1 MSENNYGNNQGNAQN
16 PYAAQQPNSSAQ
28 SSYGQDYGQAPSAQ
42 NTYGQDYGQSA
53 SAQNT
58 YGQAQQQNATPQ
70 NSTQQNQYGQFGA
83 QPSSQNAYGQNA
95 AQGTSA
101 QGASAQNTYG
111 QQQYG
116 YGQDASYQAQPAQ
129 QNQYGY
135 GQDASYQA
143 QPAQQNQYG
152 YGQDASY
159 QAQPADY
166 NYQQNS
172 YQQQPQQDAYGYGQP
187 AGYPYAAP
195 VTKKA
200 PGMAL
205 AAMILGIAAVLTGF
219 FVFGALLGIA
229 AIILGALSLKKTK
242 EVGAGKAFAL
252 TGIITGAVSVLIS
265 ICMLFVYISFFQ
277 TAEKCLEVGTEDGHG
292 NVVCQIG
299 DNPNN
304 RMTVPA
310 HR

>member
-28 SSYGQDYGQAPSAQ
+28 SSYGQNYGQAPATQ

-53 SAQNT
+53 SAQNS
-58 YGQAQQQNATPQ
+58 YGQTQQNTTVQ
-70 NSTQQNQYGQFGA
+70 NAPQQNQYGQFGA
-83 QPSSQNAYGQNA
+83 QSSSQNAYGQNT
-95 AQGTSA
+95 AQGISA
-101 QGASAQNTYG
+101 QGASAQGAAAQNSYG
-111 QQQYG
+111 QTQPVQQ
-116 YGQDASYQAQPAQ
+116 
-129 QNQYGY
+129 
-135 GQDASYQA
+135 
-143 QPAQQNQYG
+143 QYG

-172 YQQQPQQDAYGYGQP
+172 YQQHPQQDAYGYGQP
-187 AGYPYAAP
+187 ARYPYAAP

-219 FVFGALLGIA
+219 LVFGALLGIA
-229 AIILGALSLKKTK
+229 AIILGVLSLKKTK

-265 ICMLFVYISFFQ
+265 ICMLFVAISLVQ
-277 TAEKCLEVGTEDGHG
+277 ATQKCLEVGTEDGHG

-304 RMTVPA
+304 RMTVSA
-310 HR
+310 RH

>member
-70 NSTQQNQYGQFGA
+70 NSAQQNQYGQFGA

-95 AQGTSA
+95 AQGASA
-101 QGASAQNTYG
+101 QGAAAQNTYG
-111 QQQYG
+111 Q
-116 YGQDASYQAQPAQ
+116 AQPAQ
-129 QNQYGY
+129 QQYGY

-229 AIILGALSLKKTK
+229 AIILGVLSLKKVK
-242 EVGAGKAFAL
+242 EAGAGKAFAL

-265 ICMLFVYISFFQ
+265 ICMLFVFISFYQ
-277 TAEKCLEVGTEDGHG
+277 TTQKCLEVGTEDGHG

-304 RMTVPA
+304 RMTVSA
-310 HR
+310 RH

>member
-28 SSYGQDYGQAPSAQ
+28 GSYGQDYGQAPSAQ

-58 YGQAQQQNATPQ
+58 YGQTQQQNATPQ
-70 NSTQQNQYGQFGA
+70 NSAQQNQYGQFGA

-95 AQGTSA
+95 AQGASA
-101 QGASAQNTYG
+101 QGTAAQNTYG
-111 QQQYG
+111 Q
-116 YGQDASYQAQPAQ
+116 AQPAQ
-129 QNQYGY
+129 QQYGY

-219 FVFGALLGIA
+219 LVFGALLGIA

-304 RMTVPA
+304 RMTVSA

>member
-28 SSYGQDYGQAPSAQ
+28 SSYGQDYGQAPAAQ

-53 SAQNT
+53 SAQNS
-58 YGQAQQQNATPQ
+58 YGQAQQNATPQ
-70 NSTQQNQYGQFGA
+70 NSAQQNQYGQFGA
-83 QPSSQNAYGQNA
+83 QPSSQNAYGQNV

-135 GQDASYQA
+135 GQEASYQA
-143 QPAQQNQYG
+143 QP
-152 YGQDASY
+152 S
-159 QAQPADY
+159 DY

-195 VTKKA
+195 IVKKA

-205 AAMILGIAAVLTGF
+205 AAMILGIVGVVTGF

-229 AIILGALSLKKTK
+229 AIILGALSLKKVK
-242 EVGAGKAFAL
+242 EAGAGKGFAI
-252 TGIITGAVSVLIS
+252 TGIVTGAVAVLFS
-265 ICMLFVYISFFQ
+265 LCMLFVYISVAQ
-277 TAEKCLEVGTEDGHG
+277 TAEKCLEVGTDDGHG

>member
-28 SSYGQDYGQAPSAQ
+28 SSYGQDYGQASATQ

-53 SAQNT
+53 SAQNS
-58 YGQAQQQNATPQ
+58 YGQTQQNTTAQ
-70 NSTQQNQYGQFGA
+70 NAPQQNQYGQFGA

-95 AQGTSA
+95 AQGISA
-101 QGASAQNTYG
+101 QGASAQGAAAQNPYG
-111 QQQYG
+111 
-116 YGQDASYQAQPAQ
+116 QAQPVQ
-129 QNQYGY
+129 Q
-135 GQDASYQA
+135 
-143 QPAQQNQYG
+143 QYG

-219 FVFGALLGIA
+219 LVFGILLGIA

-304 RMTVPA
+304 RMTVSA

>member
-28 SSYGQDYGQAPSAQ
+28 SSYGQDYGQAPAAQ
-42 NTYGQDYGQSA
+42 NTYGQDYGQGA
-53 SAQNT
+53 SAQNS
-58 YGQAQQQNATPQ
+58 YGQTQQNAAAQ
-70 NSTQQNQYGQFGA
+70 NAPQQNQYGQFGA
-83 QPSSQNAYGQNA
+83 QPSSQNAYGQNV
-95 AQGTSA
+95 AQGSSAQGVSA
-101 QGASAQNTYG
+101 QGAAAQNTYG
-111 QQQYG
+111 QAQQQYG

-129 QNQYGY
+129 Q
-135 GQDASYQA
+135 
-143 QPAQQNQYG
+143 QYG

-172 YQQQPQQDAYGYGQP
+172 YQQPQQDAYGYGQP

-195 VTKKA
+195 IVKKA
-200 PGMAL
+200 PGLAL
-205 AAMILGIAAVLTGF
+205 AAMILGIVGVVTGF

-229 AIILGALSLKKTK
+229 AIVLGVLSLKKVK
-242 EVGAGKAFAL
+242 EAGAGKGFAI
-252 TGIITGAVSVLIS
+252 TGIVTGAVAILFSL
-265 ICMLFVYISFFQ
+265 CMLFVYISVAQ
-277 TAEKCLEVGTEDGHG
+277 TAAKCLEVGTEDGHG

-310 HR
+310 NR

>member
-28 SSYGQDYGQAPSAQ
+28 GSYGQDYGQAPSAQ

-58 YGQAQQQNATPQ
+58 YGQTQQQNATPQ
-70 NSTQQNQYGQFGA
+70 NSAQQNQYGQFGA

-95 AQGTSA
+95 AQGASA
-101 QGASAQNTYG
+101 QGTAAQNTYG
-111 QQQYG
+111 QAQPAQQQYG

-135 GQDASYQA
+135 GQE
-143 QPAQQNQYG
+143 
-152 YGQDASY
+152 ASY

-219 FVFGALLGIA
+219 LVFGALLGIA

-265 ICMLFVYISFFQ
+265 ICMLFVFISFYQ
-277 TAEKCLEVGTEDGHG
+277 TTQKCLEVGTKDGHG
-292 NVVCQIG
+292 NVICQIG

-304 RMTVPA
+304 RMTVSA
-310 HR
+310 RH

>member
-58 YGQAQQQNATPQ
+58 YGQAQQQNAAQQ
-70 NSTQQNQYGQFGA
+70 NSAQQNQYGQFGA

-95 AQGTSA
+95 AQGTSAQGAAA

-143 QPAQQNQYG
+143 QPT
-152 YGQDASY
+152 
-159 QAQPADY
+159 DY

-187 AGYPYAAP
+187 AAGYPYAAP

-219 FVFGALLGIA
+219 LVFGALLGIA

>member
-28 SSYGQDYGQAPSAQ
+28 GSYGQDYGQAPSAQ

-58 YGQAQQQNATPQ
+58 YGQTQQQNATPQ
-70 NSTQQNQYGQFGA
+70 NSAQQNQYGQFGA

-101 QGASAQNTYG
+101 QGVAAQGASAQNTYG
-111 QQQYG
+111 QQ
-116 YGQDASYQAQPAQ
+116 
-129 QNQYGY
+129 QYGY

-219 FVFGALLGIA
+219 LVFGILLGIA
-229 AIILGALSLKKTK
+229 AIILGVLSLKKVK
-242 EVGAGKAFAL
+242 EAGAGKAFAL

-277 TAEKCLEVGTEDGHG
+277 TAEKCLEVGTDDGHG

-304 RMTVPA
+304 RMTVSA
-310 HR
+310 RH

>member
-28 SSYGQDYGQAPSAQ
+28 SSYGQDYGQAPVAQ

-83 QPSSQNAYGQNA
+83 QSSSQNAYGQNV
-95 AQGTSA
+95 AQGTSAQGVAA

-111 QQQYG
+111 QQ
-116 YGQDASYQAQPAQ
+116 
-129 QNQYGY
+129 QYGY

-229 AIILGALSLKKTK
+229 AIILGVLSLKKVK
-242 EVGAGKAFAL
+242 EAGAGKAFAL

-265 ICMLFVYISFFQ
+265 ICMLFVFISFYQ
-277 TAEKCLEVGTEDGHG
+277 TTQKCLEVGTEDGHG

-304 RMTVPA
+304 RMTVSA
-310 HR
+310 RH

>member
-143 QPAQQNQYG
+143 QPA
-152 YGQDASY
+152 
-159 QAQPADY
+159 DY

-195 VTKKA
+195 IVKKA

-205 AAMILGIAAVLTGF
+205 AAMILGIVGVVTGF

-229 AIILGALSLKKTK
+229 AIILGALSLKKVK
-242 EVGAGKAFAL
+242 EAGAGKGFAI
-252 TGIITGAVSVLIS
+252 TGIVTGAVAVLFS
-265 ICMLFVYISFFQ
+265 LCMLFVYISVAQ
-277 TAEKCLEVGTEDGHG
+277 TAEKCLEVGTDDGHG

>member
-28 SSYGQDYGQAPSAQ
+28 SSYGQDYGQAPAAQ

-58 YGQAQQQNATPQ
+58 YGQTQQQNATPQ
-70 NSTQQNQYGQFGA
+70 NSAQQNQYGQFGA

-95 AQGTSA
+95 A

-135 GQDASYQA
+135 GQE
-143 QPAQQNQYG
+143 
-152 YGQDASY
+152 ASY

-219 FVFGALLGIA
+219 LVFGILLGIA

>member
-53 SAQNT
+53 SAQNS
-58 YGQAQQQNATPQ
+58 YGQAQQNTTAQ
-70 NSTQQNQYGQFGA
+70 NSAQQNQYGQFGA

-101 QGASAQNTYG
+101 QGASAQGAAAQNPYG
-111 QQQYG
+111 QT
-116 YGQDASYQAQPAQ
+116 QPAQ
-129 QNQYGY
+129 QQYGY

-229 AIILGALSLKKTK
+229 AIILGVLSLKKVK
-242 EVGAGKAFAL
+242 EAGAGKAFAL

-265 ICMLFVYISFFQ
+265 ICMLFVFISFYQ
-277 TAEKCLEVGTEDGHG
+277 TTQKCLEVGTEDGHG

-304 RMTVPA
+304 RMTVSA
-310 HR
+310 RH

>member
-28 SSYGQDYGQAPSAQ
+28 SSYGQDYGQAPAAQ

-53 SAQNT
+53 SAQNS
-58 YGQAQQQNATPQ
+58 YGQTQQNAAQQ

-95 AQGTSA
+95 AQGASA
-101 QGASAQNTYG
+101 QGVSAQNTYG
-111 QQQYG
+111 Q
-116 YGQDASYQAQPAQ
+116 AQP
-129 QNQYGY
+129 QYGY

-172 YQQQPQQDAYGYGQP
+172 YQQPQQDAYGYGQP

-195 VTKKA
+195 IVKKA
-200 PGMAL
+200 PGLAL
-205 AAMILGIAAVLTGF
+205 AAMILGIVGVVTGF

-229 AIILGALSLKKTK
+229 AIVLGVLSLKKVK
-242 EVGAGKAFAL
+242 EAGAGKGFAI
-252 TGIITGAVSVLIS
+252 TGIVTGAVAILFSL
-265 ICMLFVYISFFQ
+265 CMLFVYISVAQ

-310 HR
+310 NR

>member
-42 NTYGQDYGQSA
+42 NTYGQDYGQIA

-58 YGQAQQQNATPQ
+58 YGQTQQQNAA
-70 NSTQQNQYGQFGA
+70 QQNQYGQFGA

-95 AQGTSA
+95 AQG
-101 QGASAQNTYG
+101 ASAQNAYG
-111 QQQYG
+111 QTQQ
-116 YGQDASYQAQPAQ
+116 
-129 QNQYGY
+129 QYGY

-205 AAMILGIAAVLTGF
+205 AAMILGIAAVVTGF
-219 FVFGALLGIA
+219 VVFGALLGIA
-229 AIILGALSLKKTK
+229 AIILGALSLKKVK
-242 EVGAGKAFAL
+242 EVGVGKAFAL

-265 ICMLFVYISFFQ
+265 ICMLFVIISFAQ
-277 TAEKCLEVGTEDGHG
+277 TTEKCLEVGTDDGHG
-292 NVVCQIG
+292 NVVCQVG
-299 DNPNN
+299 DNPNS

>member
-58 YGQAQQQNATPQ
+58 YGQAQQQNAAQQ
-70 NSTQQNQYGQFGA
+70 NSVQQNQYGQFGA
-83 QPSSQNAYGQNA
+83 QPSSQNAYGQSA
-95 AQGTSA
+95 A

-135 GQDASYQA
+135 GQE
-143 QPAQQNQYG
+143 
-152 YGQDASY
+152 ASY

-195 VTKKA
+195 IVKKA

-205 AAMILGIAAVLTGF
+205 AAMILGIVGVVTGF
-219 FVFGALLGIA
+219 FVFGVLLGIA
-229 AIILGALSLKKTK
+229 AIILGALSLKKVK
-242 EVGAGKAFAL
+242 EAGAGKGFAI
-252 TGIITGAVSVLIS
+252 TGIVTGAVAVLFS
-265 ICMLFVYISFFQ
+265 LGMLFVYISVAQ
-277 TAEKCLEVGTEDGHG
+277 TAEKCLEVGTDDGHG

>member
-83 QPSSQNAYGQNA
+83 QSSSQNAYGQNV
-95 AQGTSA
+95 AQGTSAQGVAA

-116 YGQDASYQAQPAQ
+116 YGQDASYQT
-129 QNQYGY
+129 
-135 GQDASYQA
+135 

-229 AIILGALSLKKTK
+229 AIILGVLSLKKVK
-242 EVGAGKAFAL
+242 EAGAGKAFAL

-265 ICMLFVYISFFQ
+265 ICMLFVFISFYQ
-277 TAEKCLEVGTEDGHG
+277 TTQKCLEVGTEDGHG

-304 RMTVPA
+304 RMTVSA
-310 HR
+310 RH

>member
-28 SSYGQDYGQAPSAQ
+28 SSYGQDYGQ
-42 NTYGQDYGQSA
+42 NA
-53 SAQNT
+53 SAQNS
-58 YGQAQQQNATPQ
+58 YGQTQQNAAAQ
-70 NSTQQNQYGQFGA
+70 NSAQQNQYGQFGA
-83 QPSSQNAYGQNA
+83 QSSSQNAYGQNA
-95 AQGTSA
+95 AQGAAT
-101 QGASAQNTYG
+101 QGAAAQNTYG
-111 QQQYG
+111 QAQPAQQQYG
-116 YGQDASYQAQPAQ
+116 YGQDASYQ
-129 QNQYGY
+129 G
-135 GQDASYQA
+135 

-172 YQQQPQQDAYGYGQP
+172 YQQNSYQQPQQDAYGYGQP

-219 FVFGALLGIA
+219 LVFGILLGIA
-229 AIILGALSLKKTK
+229 AIILGVLSLKKTK
-242 EVGAGKAFAL
+242 EIGAGRAFAL

-277 TAEKCLEVGTEDGHG
+277 TTQKCLEVGTDDGHG

>member
-28 SSYGQDYGQAPSAQ
+28 SSYGQNYGQAPATQ
-42 NTYGQDYGQSA
+42 NTYGQNYGQSA
-53 SAQNT
+53 SAQNS
-58 YGQAQQQNATPQ
+58 YGQTQQNTTAQ
-70 NSTQQNQYGQFGA
+70 NAPQQNQYGQFGA
-83 QPSSQNAYGQNA
+83 QSSSQNAYGQNA
-95 AQGTSA
+95 AQGISA
-101 QGASAQNTYG
+101 QGASAQGAAAQNPYG
-111 QQQYG
+111 
-116 YGQDASYQAQPAQ
+116 QAQPVQ
-129 QNQYGY
+129 Q
-135 GQDASYQA
+135 
-143 QPAQQNQYG
+143 QYG

-219 FVFGALLGIA
+219 LVFGALLGIA
-229 AIILGALSLKKTK
+229 AIILGVLSLKKTK

-265 ICMLFVYISFFQ
+265 ICMLFVAISLVQ
-277 TAEKCLEVGTEDGHG
+277 ATQKCLEVGTEDGHG

-304 RMTVPA
+304 RMTVSA

>member
-70 NSTQQNQYGQFGA
+70 NSAQQNQYGQFGA

-95 AQGTSA
+95 AQG
-101 QGASAQNTYG
+101 ASAQNTYG

-116 YGQDASYQAQPAQ
+116 YGQDASYQGQPAQ

-135 GQDASYQA
+135 SQE
-143 QPAQQNQYG
+143 
-152 YGQDASY
+152 ASY

-195 VTKKA
+195 IVKKA

-205 AAMILGIAAVLTGF
+205 AAMILGIVGIVTGF
-219 FVFGALLGIA
+219 FVFGVLLGIA
-229 AIILGALSLKKTK
+229 AIILGALSLKKVK
-242 EVGAGKAFAL
+242 EAGAGKGFAI
-252 TGIITGAVSVLIS
+252 TGIVTGAVAVLFS
-265 ICMLFVYISFFQ
+265 LCMLFVYISVAQ

-292 NVVCQIG
+292 NVVCQVG

>member
-28 SSYGQDYGQAPSAQ
+28 SSYGQDYGQAPAAQ

-58 YGQAQQQNATPQ
+58 YGQTQQQNATPQ
-70 NSTQQNQYGQFGA
+70 NSAQQNQYGQFGA

-101 QGASAQNTYG
+101 QGAAAQCASAQNTYG
-111 QQQYG
+111 QQ
-116 YGQDASYQAQPAQ
+116 
-129 QNQYGY
+129 QYGY

-229 AIILGALSLKKTK
+229 AIILGVLSLKKVK
-242 EVGAGKAFAL
+242 EAGAGKAFAL

-265 ICMLFVYISFFQ
+265 ICMLFVFISFYQ
-277 TAEKCLEVGTEDGHG
+277 TTQKCLEVGTEDGHG

-304 RMTVPA
+304 RMTVSA
-310 HR
+310 RH

>member
-28 SSYGQDYGQAPSAQ
+28 GSYGQDYGQAPSAQ

-58 YGQAQQQNATPQ
+58 YGQTQQQNATPQ
-70 NSTQQNQYGQFGA
+70 NSAQQNQYGQFGA

-95 AQGTSA
+95 AQGASA
-101 QGASAQNTYG
+101 QGTAAQNTYG
-111 QQQYG
+111 Q
-116 YGQDASYQAQPAQ
+116 AQPAQ
-129 QNQYGY
+129 QQYGY

-195 VTKKA
+195 IVKKA

-219 FVFGALLGIA
+219 LVFGILLGIA

-265 ICMLFVYISFFQ
+265 ICMLFVFISFYQ
-277 TAEKCLEVGTEDGHG
+277 TTEKCLEVGTEDGHG

-304 RMTVPA
+304 RMTVSA

>member
-58 YGQAQQQNATPQ
+58 YGQTQQQNATPQ
-70 NSTQQNQYGQFGA
+70 NSAQQNQYGQFGA
-83 QPSSQNAYGQNA
+83 QPSSQNAYGQNV
-95 AQGTSA
+95 AQGTSAQGAAA

-111 QQQYG
+111 QQ
-116 YGQDASYQAQPAQ
+116 
-129 QNQYGY
+129 
-135 GQDASYQA
+135 
-143 QPAQQNQYG
+143 QYG

-219 FVFGALLGIA
+219 LVFGILLGIA

>member
-28 SSYGQDYGQAPSAQ
+28 SSYGQDYGQAPAAQ

-58 YGQAQQQNATPQ
+58 YGQTQQQNATPQ
-70 NSTQQNQYGQFGA
+70 NSAQQNQYGQFGA
-83 QPSSQNAYGQNA
+83 QPSSQNAYGQNV

-101 QGASAQNTYG
+101 QGAATQNTYG
-111 QQQYG
+111 QAQPAQQQYG
-116 YGQDASYQAQPAQ
+116 YGQDASYQGQPAQ

-135 GQDASYQA
+135 GQ
-143 QPAQQNQYG
+143 G
-152 YGQDASY
+152 ASY

-219 FVFGALLGIA
+219 LVFGALLGIA
-229 AIILGALSLKKTK
+229 AIILGALSLKKIK
-242 EVGAGKAFAL
+242 EAGAGKGFAI
-252 TGIITGAVSVLIS
+252 TGIVTGAVAVLFS
-265 ICMLFVYISFFQ
+265 LCMLFVYISVAQ
-277 TAEKCLEVGTEDGHG
+277 TAEKCLEVGTDDGHG

>member
-28 SSYGQDYGQAPSAQ
+28 GSYGQDYGQAPSAQ

-58 YGQAQQQNATPQ
+58 YGQTQQQNATPQ
-70 NSTQQNQYGQFGA
+70 NSAQQNQYGQFGA
-83 QPSSQNAYGQNA
+83 QPSSQNAYGQNV
-95 AQGTSA
+95 AQGTSAQGAAA

-111 QQQYG
+111 QQ
-116 YGQDASYQAQPAQ
+116 
-129 QNQYGY
+129 
-135 GQDASYQA
+135 
-143 QPAQQNQYG
+143 QYG

-219 FVFGALLGIA
+219 LVFGILLGIA

>member
-42 NTYGQDYGQSA
+42 NIYGQDYGQSA

-70 NSTQQNQYGQFGA
+70 NSAQQNQYGQFGA
-83 QPSSQNAYGQNA
+83 QPSSQNAYGQNV
-95 AQGTSA
+95 AQGTSAQGASA

-116 YGQDASYQAQPAQ
+116 YGQDASYQT
-129 QNQYGY
+129 
-135 GQDASYQA
+135 

-205 AAMILGIAAVLTGF
+205 AAMILGIAAVVTGF
-219 FVFGALLGIA
+219 VVFGALLGIA

-277 TAEKCLEVGTEDGHG
+277 TTEKCLEVGTDDGHG

>member
-28 SSYGQDYGQAPSAQ
+28 SSYGQDYGQAPAAQ

-70 NSTQQNQYGQFGA
+70 NLTQQNQYGQFGA
-83 QPSSQNAYGQNA
+83 QSSSQNAYGQNV
-95 AQGTSA
+95 AQGTSAQGVAA

-111 QQQYG
+111 QQ
-116 YGQDASYQAQPAQ
+116 
-129 QNQYGY
+129 QYGY

-229 AIILGALSLKKTK
+229 AIILGVLSLKKVK
-242 EVGAGKAFAL
+242 EAGAGKAFAL

-265 ICMLFVYISFFQ
+265 ICMLFVFISFYQ
-277 TAEKCLEVGTEDGHG
+277 TTQKCLEVGTEDGHG

-304 RMTVPA
+304 RMTVSA
-310 HR
+310 RH

>member
-28 SSYGQDYGQAPSAQ
+28 GSYGQDYGQAPSAQ

-53 SAQNT
+53 SAQNS
-58 YGQAQQQNATPQ
+58 YGQAQQ
-70 NSTQQNQYGQFGA
+70 NSGQQSSAQQSSAQQSQYGQFGA
-83 QPSSQNAYGQNA
+83 QPSSQNAYGQNV

-135 GQDASYQA
+135 GQEASYQA
-143 QPAQQNQYG
+143 QP
-152 YGQDASY
+152 S
-159 QAQPADY
+159 DY

-265 ICMLFVYISFFQ
+265 ICMLFVFISFYQ
-277 TAEKCLEVGTEDGHG
+277 TTEKCLEVGTEDGHG

-304 RMTVPA
+304 RMTVSA
-310 HR
+310 RH

>member
-42 NTYGQDYGQSA
+42 NIYGQDYGQSA

-70 NSTQQNQYGQFGA
+70 NSAQQNQYGQFGA
-83 QPSSQNAYGQNA
+83 QPSSQNAYGQNV
-95 AQGTSA
+95 AQGTSAQGASA

-116 YGQDASYQAQPAQ
+116 YGQDASYQT
-129 QNQYGY
+129 
-135 GQDASYQA
+135 

-195 VTKKA
+195 IMKKA

-219 FVFGALLGIA
+219 LVFGALLGIA

>member
-28 SSYGQDYGQAPSAQ
+28 SSYGQDYGQAPAAQ

-53 SAQNT
+53 SAQNS
-58 YGQAQQQNATPQ
+58 YGQTQQNTVAQ
-70 NSTQQNQYGQFGA
+70 NAPQQNQYGQFGA
-83 QPSSQNAYGQNA
+83 QSSSQNAYGQNA
-95 AQGTSA
+95 AQGAAT
-101 QGASAQNTYG
+101 QNTYG
-111 QQQYG
+111 QAQPAQQQYG
-116 YGQDASYQAQPAQ
+116 YGQDASYQSQPAQ

-135 GQDASYQA
+135 GQDASYQ
-143 QPAQQNQYG
+143 
-152 YGQDASY
+152 S
-159 QAQPADY
+159 QPADY

-219 FVFGALLGIA
+219 LVFGILLGIA
-229 AIILGALSLKKTK
+229 AIILGVLSLKKTK

-252 TGIITGAVSVLIS
+252 TGIITGAVSILIS
-265 ICMLFVYISFFQ
+265 ICMLFVYVSFFQ
-277 TAEKCLEVGTEDGHG
+277 TTQKCLEVGTDDGHG
-292 NVVCQIG
+292 NVVCQVG

-304 RMTVPA
+304 RMTVSA
-310 HR
+310 RH

>member
-28 SSYGQDYGQAPSAQ
+28 SSYGQNYGQAPATQ

-53 SAQNT
+53 SAQNS
-58 YGQAQQQNATPQ
+58 YGQTQQNTTAQ
-70 NSTQQNQYGQFGA
+70 NAPQQNQYGQFGA
-83 QPSSQNAYGQNA
+83 QSSSQNAYGQNA
-95 AQGTSA
+95 AQGISA
-101 QGASAQNTYG
+101 QGASAQGAAAQNPYG
-111 QQQYG
+111 
-116 YGQDASYQAQPAQ
+116 QAQPVQ
-129 QNQYGY
+129 Q
-135 GQDASYQA
+135 
-143 QPAQQNQYG
+143 QYG

-219 FVFGALLGIA
+219 LMFGALLGIA
-229 AIILGALSLKKTK
+229 AIILGVLSLKKTK
-242 EVGAGKAFAL
+242 KVGAGKAFAL

-265 ICMLFVYISFFQ
+265 ICMLFVAISLVQ
-277 TAEKCLEVGTEDGHG
+277 ATQKCLEVGTEDGHG

-304 RMTVPA
+304 RMTVSA

>member
-53 SAQNT
+53 SAQNA
-58 YGQAQQQNATPQ
+58 YGQAQQQNAA
-70 NSTQQNQYGQFGA
+70 QQNQYGQFGA
-83 QPSSQNAYGQNA
+83 QSSSQNAYGQNA

-101 QGASAQNTYG
+101 QGAAAQNSYG

-116 YGQDASYQAQPAQ
+116 YGQ
-129 QNQYGY
+129 G
-135 GQDASYQA
+135 ASYQA

-205 AAMILGIAAVLTGF
+205 AAMILGIAAVVTGF
-219 FVFGALLGIA
+219 VVFGALLGIA
-229 AIILGALSLKKTK
+229 AIILGALSLKKVK
-242 EVGAGKAFAL
+242 EVGVGKAFAL

-265 ICMLFVYISFFQ
+265 ICMLFVIISFAQ
-277 TAEKCLEVGTEDGHG
+277 TTEKCLEVGTDDGHG
-292 NVVCQIG
+292 NVVCQVG
-299 DNPNN
+299 DNPNS

>member
-28 SSYGQDYGQAPSAQ
+28 GSYGQDYGQAPAAQ

-58 YGQAQQQNATPQ
+58 YGQTQQQNATPQ
-70 NSTQQNQYGQFGA
+70 NSAQQNQYGQFGA

-95 AQGTSA
+95 AQGASA
-101 QGASAQNTYG
+101 QGAAAQNTYG
-111 QQQYG
+111 Q
-116 YGQDASYQAQPAQ
+116 AQPAQ
-129 QNQYGY
+129 QQYGY

-229 AIILGALSLKKTK
+229 AIILGVLSLKKVK
-242 EVGAGKAFAL
+242 EAGAGKAFAL

-265 ICMLFVYISFFQ
+265 ICMLFVFISFYQ
-277 TAEKCLEVGTEDGHG
+277 TTQKCLEVGTEDGHG

-304 RMTVPA
+304 RMTVSA
-310 HR
+310 RH

>member
-28 SSYGQDYGQAPSAQ
+28 SSYGQNYGQAPATQ

-53 SAQNT
+53 SAQNS
-58 YGQAQQQNATPQ
+58 YGQTQQNTTAQ
-70 NSTQQNQYGQFGA
+70 NAPQQNQYGQFGA
-83 QPSSQNAYGQNA
+83 QSSSQNAYGQNA
-95 AQGTSA
+95 AQGISA
-101 QGASAQNTYG
+101 QGASAQGAAAQNPYG
-111 QQQYG
+111 
-116 YGQDASYQAQPAQ
+116 QAQPVQ
-129 QNQYGY
+129 Q
-135 GQDASYQA
+135 
-143 QPAQQNQYG
+143 QYG

-172 YQQQPQQDAYGYGQP
+172 YQQHPQQDAYGYGQP

-219 FVFGALLGIA
+219 LVFGALLGIA
-229 AIILGALSLKKTK
+229 AIILGVLSLKKTK

-252 TGIITGAVSVLIS
+252 TGIIAGAVSILIS
-265 ICMLFVYISFFQ
+265 ICMLFVAISLVQ
-277 TAEKCLEVGTEDGHG
+277 ATQKCLEVGTEDGHG

-304 RMTVPA
+304 RMTVSA

>member
-28 SSYGQDYGQAPSAQ
+28 SSYGQDYGQAPAAQ

-58 YGQAQQQNATPQ
+58 YGQTQQQNATPQ
-70 NSTQQNQYGQFGA
+70 NSAQQNQYGQFGA
-83 QPSSQNAYGQNA
+83 QPSSQNAYGQNV

-135 GQDASYQA
+135 GQE
-143 QPAQQNQYG
+143 
-152 YGQDASY
+152 ASY

-195 VTKKA
+195 IVKKA

-205 AAMILGIAAVLTGF
+205 AAMILGIVGVVTGF

-229 AIILGALSLKKTK
+229 AIILGALSLKKVK
-242 EVGAGKAFAL
+242 EAGAGKGFAI
-252 TGIITGAVSVLIS
+252 TGIVTGAVAVLFS
-265 ICMLFVYISFFQ
+265 LCMLFVYISVAQ
-277 TAEKCLEVGTEDGHG
+277 TAEKCLEVGTDDGHG

>member
-16 PYAAQQPNSSAQ
+16 PYAAQQPNSSTQ

-58 YGQAQQQNATPQ
+58 YGQAQQQNATQQ
-70 NSTQQNQYGQFGA
+70 NSAQQNQYGQFGA

-95 AQGTSA
+95 AQG
-101 QGASAQNTYG
+101 ASVQNSYG
-111 QQQYG
+111 QQ
-116 YGQDASYQAQPAQ
+116 
-129 QNQYGY
+129 QYGY

-205 AAMILGIAAVLTGF
+205 AAMILGIAAVVTGF
-219 FVFGALLGIA
+219 VVFGALLGIA
-229 AIILGALSLKKTK
+229 AIILGALSLKKVK
-242 EVGAGKAFAL
+242 EVGVGKAFAL

-277 TAEKCLEVGTEDGHG
+277 TTEKCLEVGTDDGHG
-292 NVVCQIG
+292 NVVCQVG
-299 DNPNN
+299 DNPNS

>member
-28 SSYGQDYGQAPSAQ
+28 SSYGQDYGQAPAAQ
-42 NTYGQDYGQSA
+42 NTYGQDYGQNA
-53 SAQNT
+53 SAQNN
-58 YGQAQQQNATPQ
+58 YGQTQQNATAQ
-70 NSTQQNQYGQFGA
+70 NTAQQNQYGQFGA
-83 QPSSQNAYGQNA
+83 QSSQNAYGQNA
-95 AQGTSA
+95 AQGSSAQGVSA
-101 QGASAQNTYG
+101 QGAAAQNTYG
-111 QQQYG
+111 QAQPAQQQYG
-116 YGQDASYQAQPAQ
+116 YGQDASYQGQPAQ

-135 GQDASYQA
+135 GQDT
-143 QPAQQNQYG
+143 
-152 YGQDASY
+152 SY

-219 FVFGALLGIA
+219 LVFGILLGIA

-265 ICMLFVYISFFQ
+265 ISMLFVYISFFQ
-277 TAEKCLEVGTEDGHG
+277 TTEKCLEVGTDDGHG

>member
-28 SSYGQDYGQAPSAQ
+28 SSYGQDYGQAPAAQ
-42 NTYGQDYGQSA
+42 NTYGQDYGQNA
-53 SAQNT
+53 SAQNN
-58 YGQAQQQNATPQ
+58 YGQTQQNATAQ
-70 NSTQQNQYGQFGA
+70 NTAQQNQYGQFGA
-83 QPSSQNAYGQNA
+83 QSSQNAYGQNA
-95 AQGTSA
+95 AQGAAT

-111 QQQYG
+111 Q
-116 YGQDASYQAQPAQ
+116 AQPAQ
-129 QNQYGY
+129 QQYGY

-219 FVFGALLGIA
+219 LVFGILLGIA

-242 EVGAGKAFAL
+242 DVGAGKAFAL

-265 ICMLFVYISFFQ
+265 ISMLFVYISFFQ
-277 TAEKCLEVGTEDGHG
+277 TTEKCLEVGTDDGHG
-292 NVVCQIG
+292 NVVCQVG

>member
-28 SSYGQDYGQAPSAQ
+28 GSYGQDYGQAPSAQ

-53 SAQNT
+53 SAQNS
-58 YGQAQQQNATPQ
+58 YGQAQQ
-70 NSTQQNQYGQFGA
+70 NSGQQSSAQQSSAQQSQYGQFGA
-83 QPSSQNAYGQNA
+83 QPSSQNAYGQNV

-111 QQQYG
+111 QQ
-116 YGQDASYQAQPAQ
+116 
-129 QNQYGY
+129 QYGY

>member
-28 SSYGQDYGQAPSAQ
+28 SSYGQNYGQAPATQ

-53 SAQNT
+53 SAKNSYGQTQQNT
-58 YGQAQQQNATPQ
+58 TAQNAP
-70 NSTQQNQYGQFGA
+70 QQNQYGQFGA
-83 QPSSQNAYGQNA
+83 QSSSQNAYGQNA
-95 AQGTSA
+95 AQGISA
-101 QGASAQNTYG
+101 QGASAQGAAAQNPYG
-111 QQQYG
+111 
-116 YGQDASYQAQPAQ
+116 QAQPVQ
-129 QNQYGY
+129 Q
-135 GQDASYQA
+135 
-143 QPAQQNQYG
+143 QYG

-172 YQQQPQQDAYGYGQP
+172 YQQHPQQDAYGYGQP

-200 PGMAL
+200 PSMAL

-219 FVFGALLGIA
+219 LVFGALLGIA
-229 AIILGALSLKKTK
+229 AIILGVLSLKKTK

-252 TGIITGAVSVLIS
+252 TGIIAGAVSILIS
-265 ICMLFVYISFFQ
+265 ICMLFVAISLVQ
-277 TAEKCLEVGTEDGHG
+277 ATQKCLEVGTEDGHG

-304 RMTVPA
+304 RMTVSA